1 VSEARPLTLRR
12 ALNTPTIAVG
22 LYALIVGVIC
32 WSSYTG
38 AQQMGYNW
46 QWYQVP
52 QYIYTF
58 TDDGFQAGE
67 ILTGLWATI
76 VLSVTCF
83 VLATLLGL
91 LVALLRLS
99 GLVVGKGVA
108 VGYLELI
115 RNIPLLVLLYL
126 FYYVLGPVFGLD
138 RWTAA
143 VLTLSVFHSALISE
157 IFRAGINSVAIGQ
170 WEAAASIG
178 MSRAQAYRYIILPQS
193 VRFMLPPLT
202 GEGVHLIKS
211 SAIVSV
217 IAVAELTTVGRNIIS
232 DTYMSFEIW
241 FTIAAVYLAL
251 TLVLS
256 FGVSLLEQRFH
267 TENQPQP
274 TGDFHV
280 NKPQKNHEQRA
291 GPCLCSTH
299 QHCFR
304 HLRDGAAGDP
314 STDD

>member
-1 VSEARPLTLRR
+1 MSEARPLTLRR
-12 ALNTPTIAVG
+12 VLNTPAVAIG
-22 LYALIVGVIC
+22 LYAAIMGVII
-32 WSSYTG
+32 WGSYTG

-52 QYIYTF
+52 KYFYSF
-58 TDDGFQAGE
+58 TEDGFAPGE

-76 VLSVTCF
+76 VLSLVCF
-83 VLATLLGL
+83 ALATVLGL

-99 GLVVGKGVA
+99 GLVAGVGVA
-108 VGYLELI
+108 TLYLELV

-126 FYYVLGPVFGLD
+126 LYYVLGPVFGLD

-143 VLTLSVFHSALISE
+143 VLTLGVFHSALISE
-157 IFRAGINSVAIGQ
+157 IFRAGINSVASGQ
-170 WEAAASIG
+170 WEAAAAIG

-193 VRFMLPPLT
+193 IRFMLPPLT

-251 TLVLS
+251 TLILS
-256 FGVSLLEQRFH
+256 FGVSALEHRFN
-267 TENQPQP
+267 TE
-274 TGDFHV
+274 T
-280 NKPQKNHEQRA
+280 
-291 GPCLCSTH
+291 
-299 QHCFR
+299 
-304 HLRDGAAGDP
+304 
-314 STDD
+314 